1 MFKVCGNTNYE
12 CTCAEE
18 QVFGFNLDIE
28 SAFNLFLKLLED
40 KNSLDFTEMDAEVD
54 DWAEAGDWTE
64 EDYYWGSYG
73 GTIAVYE
80 EATEP
85 NEFDREIVVIRVER
99 DPLHKTNEYG
109 KIEFGPEILPLEK
122 ELFLALR

>member
-80 EATEP
+80 EAIET
-85 NEFDREIVVIRVER
+85 NEFDREVVVIRVER

-109 KIEFGPEILPLEK
+109 GIEFGPEILPAEK
-122 ELFLALR
+122 DLFLSLR

>member
-1 MFKVCGNTNYE
+1 MLKVCGNTNYE

-80 EATEP
+80 EAIET
-85 NEFDREIVVIRVER
+85 NEFDREVVVIRVER

-109 KIEFGPEILPLEK
+109 GIEFGPEILPAEK
-122 ELFLALR
+122 DLFLSLR

>member
-18 QVFGFNLDIE
+18 QVFESNLDIVG
-28 SAFNLFLKLLED
+28 AFNLFLKLLKEKD
-40 KNSLDFTEMDAEVD
+40 SLDFTELDAEID
-54 DWAEAGDWTE
+54 DWAEVGDWTE

-73 GTIAVYE
+73 GIIAVYE
-80 EATEP
+80 ESTEF
-85 NEFDREIVVIRVER
+85 NQFDREIVSIRIER

-109 KIEFGPEILPLEK
+109 EIEFGSEIFLSEK
-122 ELFLALR
+122 ELFLSLI

>member
-18 QVFGFNLDIE
+18 QVFASDLDIE

-54 DWAEAGDWTE
+54 AWAEAGDWDE
-64 EDYYWGSYG
+64 DDYYWGSYG

-80 EATEP
+80 EATES
-85 NEFDREIVVIRVER
+85 NEFDREIVAIRVER
-99 DPLHKTNEYG
+99 DPLHKTNKYG
-109 KIEFGPEILPLEK
+109 EIELGPEILPVEK
-122 ELFLALR
+122 ELFLVLR